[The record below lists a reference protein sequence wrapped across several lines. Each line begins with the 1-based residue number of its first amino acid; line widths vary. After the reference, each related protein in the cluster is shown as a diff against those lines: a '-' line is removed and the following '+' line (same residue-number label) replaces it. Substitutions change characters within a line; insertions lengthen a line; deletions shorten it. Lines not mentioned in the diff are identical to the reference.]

1 MKWFQMDR
9 INYLEKLKKQHYY
22 VVGKHSA
29 VKLCSWL
36 KKSLRDKGTCYKQRF
51 YGINSHRCLQMTPNI
66 YCNQRCVF
74 CWRTYDNNNDPIP
87 SQWDEP
93 EFIIEESIK
102 AQRKLINGFPGAP
115 GLNKQK
121 FKEAQNPN
129 QVALSLTGEPMG
141 YPYMGELVN
150 QFHKRKFTTFIV
162 TNGLY
167 PKRLAEM
174 ILPTQLYVSLDAT
187 DEKMH
192 KIINR
197 PLVPN
202 SWQTINQTLELLP
215 SLDTRKVIRM
225 TVVKA
230 WNDKNPEQ
238 YAKLIEKS
246 EADFLEVKGYM
257 FIGGS
262 RQRLSIENM
271 PRHDYVKE
279 FAEKVNQYLGYEYVD
294 EQPVSR
300 VVLYS
305 SGKKNPKIKQNK

>member
-1 MKWFQMDR
+1 MKENDY
-9 INYLEKLKKQHYY
+9 IEKLKKQHYH
-22 VVGKHSA
+22 VVGRHSA
-29 VKLCSWL
+29 VKICTWL
-36 KKSLRDKGTCYKQRF
+36 KKSLRDQGTCYKQRF
-51 YGINSHRCLQMTPNI
+51 YGISSHRCLQMTPNI

-74 CWRTYDNNNDPIP
+74 CWRTYDDNNDPIP

-115 GLNKQK
+115 GLNEQK

-141 YPYMGELVN
+141 YPYMGELVE
-150 QFHKRKFTTFIV
+150 QFHKKGFTTFIV

-174 ILPTQLYVSLDAT
+174 TLPTQLYVSLDAT
-187 DEKMH
+187 DEQMH
-192 KIINR
+192 KVVNR
-197 PLVPN
+197 PLVPD
-202 SWQTINQTLELLP
+202 SWQTINETLELLP

-225 TVVKA
+225 TVVKG

-257 FIGGS
+257 FVGGS
-262 RQRLSIENM
+262 RQRLSMENM
-271 PRHDYVKE
+271 PRHDYVKQ
-279 FAEKVNQYLGYEYVD
+279 FAEKVNKYLGYDYID

-305 SGKKNPKIKQNK
+305 SGKKNPKIKK